1 MSWLFQEMRNYLIKK
16 KDIPMNGEKHTALL
30 GLVESFTITDAKQ
43 LSQCFT
49 RSNRVILP

>member
-30 GLVESFTITDAKQ
+30 DLVESFYH
-43 LSQCFT
+43 
-49 RSNRVILP
+49 NRRQTVVTVLY